1 MFIRWLG
8 YMKNIKKLIL
18 LFAVCCIS
26 LSAGTNTVQACPM
39 CKIAA
44 EDAGNDRLPQAY
56 MASILAMLSMPT
68 LIFTVL
74 GVSLY
79 RISDKE
85 QQIADQLNNKTE
97 K

>member
-1 MFIRWLG
+1 MNN
-8 YMKNIKKLIL
+8 KIKIVL
-18 LFAVCCIS
+18 LLVAVCCFS

-44 EDAGNDRLPQAY
+44 EDAGNDRQPQAY
-56 MASILAMLSMPT
+56 MASILTMLTMPAA
-68 LIFTVL
+68 LFTVL

-79 RISDKE
+79 RISSKE
-85 QQIADQLNNKTE
+85 QMIANQLNKKSE